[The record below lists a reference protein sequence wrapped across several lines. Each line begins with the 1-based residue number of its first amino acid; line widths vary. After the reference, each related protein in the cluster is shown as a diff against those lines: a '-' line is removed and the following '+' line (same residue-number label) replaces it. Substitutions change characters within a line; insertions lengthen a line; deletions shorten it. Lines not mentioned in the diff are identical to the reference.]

1 MGMAC
6 PGKVTALTVTMDG
19 VYCAA
24 GIGDKIYIWE
34 VSPNCDNYGM
44 RVTVKYIV
52 NLHILNILQRS
63 VVDI

>member
-1 MGMAC
+1 MRMSC

-34 VSPNCDNYGM
+34 VSESTLTPYG
-44 RVTVKYIV
+44 T
-52 NLHILNILQRS
+52 
-63 VVDI
+63 